1 MFFSKRVF
9 SALSRSSRCFG
20 ESFSGLSSLF
30 IKYAQAPSESEL
42 CFISTFIIETPS
54 PPGSVALFPQGFAFY
69 VSHHRSL
76 HFILQPFKRRR
87 GAGCSVWLDVACCI
101 RASCGPQNISAKCYS
116 SNDRCDAV
124 EARFR
129 WCDILTLGLRS
140 SSSRLIAP
148 SRMRNNK
155 SILHAKADDAAEDQK
170 ERDDQ
175 RPLVCAFEAQCHT
188 SNENKTSDGGRGRA
202 SSIGV
207 DVWKSSQ
214 KWSVQW
220 SAVRS
225 IAWLGLWR

>member
-1 MFFSKRVF
+1 MS
-9 SALSRSSRCFG
+9 LITIRS
-20 ESFSGLSSLF
+20 
-30 IKYAQAPSESEL
+30 IHP
-42 CFISTFIIETPS
+42 STFQAS
-54 PPGSVALFPQGFAFY
+54 A
-69 VSHHRSL
+69 
-76 HFILQPFKRRR
+76 RRR
-87 GAGCSVWLDVACCI
+87 LQRLVRRCVLHQSLVRPTD
-101 RASCGPQNISAKCYS
+101 ISAKSYS
-116 SNDRCDAV
+116 SNDRYDAV

-140 SSSRLIAP
+140 SSSRLIGP

-155 SILHAKADDAAEDQK
+155 SILHAKANDAAEDQK

-175 RPLVCAFEAQCHT
+175 RPLVRAFEAQCHT

-225 IAWLGLWR
+225 IAWLGLWRGQ